1 MKTNKRQ
8 ILDAALTVFSQK
20 GYYGAR
26 LRDISSLLG
35 ITKPALYKH
44 FTGKEELWD
53 ATIDS
58 VEQYYAAHTGAVSGV
73 AVPGTWE
80 EFREL
85 SLRQIT
91 FTLYDDTIRR
101 VRRLLTVEQF
111 HNSRMSALATKHFIT
126 EITDRYTKLFA
137 GMMEAGLLPD
147 ADPALL
153 ALQYTAP
160 ITMLIHLC
168 DREPEQ
174 ETKVLETIG
183 AHIQS
188 FSRMLQGAAPKS
200 DAGPALPA
208 EKL

>member
-20 GYYGAR
+20 GYDGAL

-35 ITKPALYKH
+35 ITKAALYKH
-44 FTGKEELWD
+44 FAGKEALWEAMID
-53 ATIDS
+53 A
-58 VEQYYAAHTGAVSGV
+58 VEQYYAEHTGAVSGIP
-73 AVPGTWE
+73 VPDTWE
-80 EFREL
+80 EFQEL

-111 HNSRMSALATKHFIT
+111 HNSRMSALATKHFLT
-126 EITDRYTKLFA
+126 DITDRYTRLFA
-137 GMMEAGLLPD
+137 GMMDKGLLS
-147 ADPALL
+147 AGDPALL

-160 ITMLIHLC
+160 VTVLIHLC
-168 DREPEQ
+168 DREPEK
-174 ETKVLETIG
+174 EPEVLAAIG

-188 FSRMLQGAAPKS
+188 FSRMLRGEVPKS
-200 DAGPALPA
+200 DAGEP
-208 EKL
+208 